1 MDYESSYTGILIIAL
16 GLLIGLVRK
25 KHQCINDFEVERLS
39 IYSSKYKEG
48 MFDDTRN
55 RLFNIAICSG
65 VLVLLYSNSEPLRW
79 IITFPIM
86 LFMLFLIIA
95 I

>member
-1 MDYESSYTGILIIAL
+1 MDYESSYTGILIIVL

-25 KHQCINDFEVERLS
+25 RRKHQCIKDFEVERLS

-65 VLVLLYSNSEPLRW
+65 FLVVLYSNSEP
-79 IITFPIM
+79 
-86 LFMLFLIIA
+86 
-95 I
+95 